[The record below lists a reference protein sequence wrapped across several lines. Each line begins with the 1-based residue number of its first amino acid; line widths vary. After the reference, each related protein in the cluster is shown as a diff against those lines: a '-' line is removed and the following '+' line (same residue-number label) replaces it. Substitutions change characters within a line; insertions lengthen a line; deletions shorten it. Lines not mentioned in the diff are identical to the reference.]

1 MNSQFLLSIVA
12 VCFVFSSCSRNT
24 SSATR
29 ASAALQASLR
39 SQENTLNV
47 LDKMSAQSAKAAADG
62 KVVASADSTV
72 QAYVASERAVIEG
85 QRKQLDQAKADV
97 DAYASGKGKKSGR
110 AVVNSA
116 NIAVMRSTATL
127 RIVDK
132 KTEVIVDFLGNE
144 TFSKSEIK
152 TLFQPGDYALTT
164 SETKEGVLRFRPI
177 VEKMFTFADKYR
189 NSQYQG
195 GIKRLRGEIV
205 ITGYSDATPIEPGS
219 NLYQSLVQRVM
230 REDKLTAPTSSNLN
244 RKLSELRAG
253 TIKGLLETIIRTRE
267 KGRTDP
273 MPVKI
278 MVSGRGEELPAGLS
292 VNMALNDP
300 NRRVVTFYWVV
311 LPEF

>member
-1 MNSQFLLSIVA
+1 M
-12 VCFVFSSCSRNT
+12 
-24 SSATR
+24 
-29 ASAALQASLR
+29 ALQASLR
-39 SQENTLNV
+39 SQDNTLKV
-47 LDKMSAQSAKAAADG
+47 LDKMSQESAKAAASG
-62 KVVASADSTV
+62 RVVPSADSTI

-85 QRKQLDQAKADV
+85 QRKQISQAKADI
-97 DAYASGKGKKSGR
+97 DELASGKSKKNER
-110 AVVNSA
+110 EVINAA
-116 NIAVMRSTATL
+116 NVAAMQSTATL

-152 TLFQPGDYALTT
+152 TLFQPGDFSLTA
-164 SETKEGVLRFRPI
+164 SETKEGIMRFRPI

-205 ITGYSDATPIEPGS
+205 ITGYSDATPIEAGS
-219 NLYQSLVQRVM
+219 QLYQSLVRRVVQ
-230 REDKLTAPTSSNLN
+230 EDKIQAPTSADLN

-253 TIKGLLETIIRTRE
+253 TIRTLLQTIIQTRE
-267 KGRTDP
+267 KGRADA

-278 MVSGRGEELPAGLS
+278 AVSGRGEEMPSGLS
-292 VNMALNDP
+292 ANMAPNDP